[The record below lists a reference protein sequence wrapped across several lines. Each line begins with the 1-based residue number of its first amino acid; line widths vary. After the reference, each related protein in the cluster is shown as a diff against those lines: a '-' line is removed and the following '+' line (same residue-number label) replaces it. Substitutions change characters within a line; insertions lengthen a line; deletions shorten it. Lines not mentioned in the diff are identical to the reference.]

1 MIDGF
6 ELIERNRV
14 YLIFKDLDLVG
25 YGNEDD
31 IIHTAQYEDLSD
43 LEKKRLSAK
52 MGIEWQE
59 CLNLANTSSK
69 KSLNQKDVQRFKIEP
84 KGLKLPFLDALKRR
98 NENEE

>member
-31 IIHTAQYEDLSD
+31 IIHTAQYEDLSE
-43 LEKKRLSAK
+43 LEKKRLECLGAK
-52 MGIEWQE
+52 MSGTLVYE
-59 CLNLANTSSK
+59 AVYT
-69 KSLNQKDVQRFKIEP
+69 P
-84 KGLKLPFLDALKRR
+84 
-98 NENEE
+98 